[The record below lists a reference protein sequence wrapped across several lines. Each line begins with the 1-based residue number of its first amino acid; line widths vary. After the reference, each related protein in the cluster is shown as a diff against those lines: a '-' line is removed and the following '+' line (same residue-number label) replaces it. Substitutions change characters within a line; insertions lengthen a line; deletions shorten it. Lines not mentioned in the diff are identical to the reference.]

1 MFITHI
7 QTHRGDIQTPAFVL
21 GRGAQVR
28 EKPPLGILQD
38 TTVIKKVFLEESF
51 LYIRIKRH

>member
-1 MFITHI
+1 MISKPGHQMFITHI
-7 QTHRGDIQTPAFVL
+7 QTHRGDMQTPAFVL

-38 TTVIKKVFLEESF
+38 TTVIKKVFLEE
-51 LYIRIKRH
+51 